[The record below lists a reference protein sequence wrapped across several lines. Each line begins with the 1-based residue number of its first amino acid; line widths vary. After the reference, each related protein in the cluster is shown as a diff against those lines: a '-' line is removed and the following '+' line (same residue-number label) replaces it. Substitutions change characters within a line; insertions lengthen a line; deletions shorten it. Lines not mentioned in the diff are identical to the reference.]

1 MFSRAVRRPYPEVS
15 PPDTML
21 IRWRIG
27 NGSFVTSWPATS
39 ACPDVGRR
47 SVARIL
53 MSVVLPAPLGPRSPN
68 SSPSRIWRD
77 TPSSAVTGPSDSSSS
92 GVGLRRHQRFFFPE
106 NTRVRSR
113 VSTAYDMGGVRP
125 RTERRAEGGG
135 LQGQPETVPGDV
147 PRDPIAHQDA
157 PDVRQFGHL
166 RLVVVEVVRE
176 LVRIELRQL
185 DRDSLDI
192 RRPDISQRFTPLMR
206 SEGALQ
212 GACAK

>member
-113 VSTAYDMGGVRP
+113 VSTAYDMGDPTADG
-125 RTERRAEGGG
+125 AEGGG
-135 LQGQPETVPGDV
+135 WRVAAYRANRRRYRVTYPAIRLRIRTLRMSVSSDTFALLWSKSSV
-147 PRDPIAHQDA
+147 NS
-157 PDVRQFGHL
+157 FG
-166 RLVVVEVVRE
+166 
-176 LVRIELRQL
+176 
-185 DRDSLDI
+185 
-192 RRPDISQRFTPLMR
+192 
-206 SEGALQ
+206 
-212 GACAK
+212 